1 MVINAAKTQ
10 IMIINPPK
18 EEPPEQIN
26 SIIIENNIIQ
36 HQKTIRILGFNLSED
51 LSMDN
56 QIWAGEKNV
65 IKSMNS
71 KIALLKTIKPYLST
85 EALGHIG
92 SGLIN
97 STILYGAPVWGFTTI
112 KNLDMIQKVQTKA
125 ARLIMSKGWQKN
137 KKKAHRQD
145 TLDLLKWPNTKQI
158 VTSAILNLTKK
169 AIDQK
174 SS

>member
-1 MVINAAKTQ
+1 
-10 IMIINPPK
+10 
-18 EEPPEQIN
+18 
-26 SIIIENNIIQ
+26 
-36 HQKTIRILGFNLSED
+36 
-51 LSMDN
+51 MDN

-92 SGLIN
+92 SGLIK
-97 STILYGAPVWGFTTI
+97 STILYGAPVWGSTTI

-125 ARLIMSKGWQKN
+125 ARLIISKGWQKN

-174 SS
+174 SSKGINNMFKIKSSEKPQRRNRG